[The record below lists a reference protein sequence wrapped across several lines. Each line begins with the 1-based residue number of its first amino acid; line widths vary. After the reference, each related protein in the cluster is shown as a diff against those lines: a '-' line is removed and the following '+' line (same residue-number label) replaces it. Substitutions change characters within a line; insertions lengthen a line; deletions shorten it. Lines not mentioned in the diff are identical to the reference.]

1 MSCDPEQLKRI
12 ESMLLVEMER
22 NGRIMVRS
30 LDKIHARTG
39 LTYTAISEI
48 AKQLQK
54 RRAYKRTA

>member
-1 MSCDPEQLKRI
+1 MSCDPEQLRII

-39 LTYTAISEI
+39 LTYTAIAEI

-54 RRAYKRTA
+54 SRSYKKTA